1 MSEDFATLEITPRE
15 LEKITGK
22 DVSEGF
28 VGGILGGVYRPSSIR
43 QFSGRLGLIAIEL
56 IVAGLVF
63 VFSLPIGLS
72 LIRKSTAGGL
82 RVFIIALIITTIVMA
97 IWNLFMQ
104 SQLKTL
110 KRLMLL
116 LDEVD
121 HFNRMIQTLTLL
133 DQFGEDAIGERQALF
148 IALSLTREN
157 LVMAMTTEKLLRE
170 NQRLL
175 DQQAS
180 FLSHLETNLVTLKTI
195 EMDHQAQEYRRVL
208 NEALTINLAVQQQMS
223 ELPHQS

>member
-43 QFSGRLGLIAIEL
+43 KFSGRLGLVAIEL

-72 LIRKSTAGGL
+72 LIRKSTAGGI
-82 RVFIIALIITTIVMA
+82 RVFIIAFVLTTVVMA
-97 IWNLFMQ
+97 VWNLFMQ

-110 KRLMLL
+110 KRLMSL

-121 HFNRMIQTLTLL
+121 HFNRMIQTLTVL
-133 DQFGEDAIGERQALF
+133 DQFGEDTIGERQSLFTAL
-148 IALSLTREN
+148 ALTREN

-175 DQQAS
+175 DQQTS

-195 EMDHQAQEYRRVL
+195 EMNQQAQEYRRVL

-223 ELPHQS
+223 ELPHPR

>member
-148 IALSLTREN
+148 TALSLTREN
-157 LVMAMTTEKLLRE
+157 LVMAMATEKLLRE